1 MFEAQIR
8 KDMEVADAEGRH
20 VGTVDGVEGDM
31 IGVTQGTAPDS
42 LHFQVPMSAVE
53 RLEENRLWL
62 KADTF
67 LPKTTPSEALH
78 SHDHSRRSG
87 NPLFGTSG
95 HGTGMGGS
103 GVGH

>member
-1 MFEAQIR
+1 MFEARIR
-8 KDMEVADAEGRH
+8 KDMEVADAEGRP
-20 VGTVDGVEGDM
+20 VGTVDEVAGDV
-31 IGVTQGTAPDS
+31 IGVMQGDAPS
-42 LHFQVPMSAVE
+42 LHFQVPLSAVE
-53 RLEENRLWL
+53 RVEGNRLWL

-67 LPKTTPSEALH
+67 LPKSTPSEALH